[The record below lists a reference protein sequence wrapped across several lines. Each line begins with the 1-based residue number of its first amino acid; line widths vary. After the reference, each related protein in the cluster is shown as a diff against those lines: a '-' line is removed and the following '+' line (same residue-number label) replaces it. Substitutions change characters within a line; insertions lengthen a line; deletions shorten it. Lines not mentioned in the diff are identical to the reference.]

1 MTPPTP
7 SSVLDEELSVSTD
20 ELTAEHKFE
29 SLVARLSE
37 QSVVKHYDAY
47 TDIPWDDPSFGIDP
61 DDPRWELSAED
72 SLGATAWYRA
82 QPAATRSRIGLY
94 RYTTAMKIG
103 LQFENVL
110 KRGLL
115 EYTFRLP
122 NGDPKF
128 RYAYHE
134 LIEEAHHGL
143 MFQEFVNRSGF
154 DPPGL
159 AWPERF
165 GSGRIVKLG
174 GRFPELFFVFVLGGE
189 DPIDHLQRE
198 TLRSDRELHPLFET
212 IMRHHVTEEARH
224 LSFAR
229 HYLKLRVPELSA
241 ARRAVM
247 AVATPIILGTMAQLM
262 MQAPRSL
269 VRRFEVPTAV
279 VHEAYRDNAEHRQ
292 KTKDAVRKVRRL
304 AREVGIVGPA
314 SRRIWKAF
322 GIWDE
327 D

>member
-1 MTPPTP
+1 MTAITTP
-7 SSVLDEELSVSTD
+7 ALDEELAAG
-20 ELTAEHKFE
+20 AEKFDA
-29 SLVARLSE
+29 LVVRLSE

-47 TDIPWDDPSFGIDP
+47 ADIPWDDPSFAIDP
-61 DDPRWELSAED
+61 DDPRWELSD
-72 SLGATAWYRA
+72 NDPLGATGWYRD
-82 QPAATRSRIGLY
+82 QPLSVRTRIGLY
-94 RYTTAMKIG
+94 RYATAMKIG
-103 LQFENVL
+103 LQFENIL

-115 EYTFRLP
+115 EYTFGLP
-122 NGDPKF
+122 NNDPRF

-143 MFQEFVNRSGF
+143 MFQEFVNRSAF

-159 AWPERF
+159 AWPERL
-165 GSGRIVKLG
+165 GAGRIVKLG
-174 GRFPELFFVFVLGGE
+174 SRFPELFFIFVLGGE

-198 TLRSDRELHPLFET
+198 TLRAERDLHPLFEM

-229 HYLKLRVPELSA
+229 HFLKLRVPQLPR
-241 ARRAVM
+241 ARRGVM
-247 AVATPIILGTMAQLM
+247 AIATPLILGTMAQLM

-269 VRRFEVPTAV
+269 IVKFDVPRDVVRA
-279 VHEAYRDNAEHRQ
+279 AYRDNPVHRQ
-292 KTKDAVRKVRRL
+292 SSKDAVRKVRRL
-304 AREVGIVGPA
+304 AREIGLVDPV
-314 SRRIWKAF
+314 SKRLWKAF

>member
-1 MTPPTP
+1 MNPPDNAV
-7 SSVLDEELSVSTD
+7 VLDEEVSIASSD
-20 ELTAEHKFE
+20 LTADDKFE
-29 SLVARLSE
+29 SLVARLSD

-47 TDIPWDDPSFGIDP
+47 SDIPWDDADFAIDP
-61 DDPRWELSAED
+61 DDPRWELLDNDA
-72 SLGATAWYRA
+72 LGSTSWYRA
-82 QPAATRSRIGLY
+82 QSPALRSRIGLY
-94 RYTTAMKIG
+94 RYVTAMKIG
-103 LQFENVL
+103 LQFENIL

-115 EYTFRLP
+115 EYTFQLP
-122 NGDPKF
+122 NGDPTF

-134 LIEEAHHGL
+134 VIEEAHHGL

-165 GSGRIVKLG
+165 GGGRIVKLG
-174 GRFPELFFVFVLGGE
+174 GRFPELFFLFVLGGE

-198 TLRSDRELHPLFET
+198 TLRSGRDLHPLFET

-229 HYLKLRVPELSA
+229 HYLKLQVPKLGR
-241 ARRAVM
+241 ARRAVLSL
-247 AVATPIILGTMAQLM
+247 ATPIILGTMAQLM

-269 VRRFEVPTAV
+269 IARFAVPDDVVRA
-279 VHEAYRDNAEHRQ
+279 AYRTNPTHRQ
-292 KTKDAVRKVRRL
+292 HTKDAVRKVRKL
-304 AREVGIVGPA
+304 AVEIGIVNPV
-314 SRRIWKAF
+314 SRRIWMAF
-322 GIWDE
+322 GIWDQ